1 MEKFIELMAEIFE
14 VDESE
19 ISLDTDFRKEIDDFS
34 SLMGFSMIIT
44 MEEEYNTKVT
54 VAEFLKC
61 KTLGDLYNK
70 IVQ

>member
-14 VDESE
+14 VDESD
-19 ISLDTDFRKEIDDFS
+19 ISLDTDFRKEIDDFT

-44 MEEEYNTKVT
+44 MEEEYNIKVT
-54 VAEFLKC
+54 VAEFLEC

>member
-14 VDESE
+14 VDESD
-19 ISLDTDFRKEIDDFS
+19 ISLDTDFRKEIDDFT

-54 VAEFLKC
+54 VAEFLEC

-70 IVQ
+70 IGK